1 MYRSEMLKYKNER
14 DELRKKYNC
23 DNNETDPPLEQEELK
38 RPFKSVVTVQQLEK
52 ELEILE
58 LVYTP

>member
-1 MYRSEMLKYKNER
+1 MCSMYRSEMLKYRNER

-23 DNNETDPPLEQEELK
+23 ETDTPLEQEELK
-38 RPFKSVVTVQQLEK
+38 RPLVTVQQLEK

-58 LVYTP
+58 LVYIP

>member
-1 MYRSEMLKYKNER
+1 MCSMYRSEMLKYRNER
-14 DELRKKYNC
+14 DELCKKYNC
-23 DNNETDPPLEQEELK
+23 ETDTPLEQEELK
-38 RPFKSVVTVQQLEK
+38 RPLVTVQQLEE

>member
-1 MYRSEMLKYKNER
+1 MYRSEMLKYRNER
-14 DELRKKYNC
+14 DELCKKYNC
-23 DNNETDPPLEQEELK
+23 ETDTPLEQEELK
-38 RPFKSVVTVQQLEK
+38 RPLVTVQQLEE